1 MSQAQALYRL
11 QKLDLDLDSRRARAH
26 EIMAALDQ
34 DGALRQARAAV
45 RALEDKLTPQE
56 THLTDLN
63 LEIKSVV
70 EQTQQLNQRLYGGA
84 VTNPKELQD
93 IEEKIA
99 ERERRREVLEDQV
112 LETMLTLDELRAVLG
127 TASDQLREVNAS
139 HTAGHEALSQELAQI
154 KREIKQLKAARATLA
169 PEINPDNLALYQE
182 LRTKKAGH
190 AVAMLMNGSC
200 SVCGVSQTTTLTQR
214 ARQDLGMVFCASCG
228 RILVMM

>member
-11 QKLDLDLDSRRARAH
+11 QKLDLDLDSRRARARKL
-26 EIMAALDQ
+26 IAALDQ
-34 DGALRQARAAV
+34 DGVVGQARAAV
-45 RALEDKLTPQE
+45 RALEDRLTPQE
-56 THLTDLN
+56 TQLTDLN
-63 LEIKSVV
+63 LEIKSVI

-84 VTNPKELQD
+84 VNNPKELQD

-99 ERERRREVLEDQV
+99 ERERRRAVLEDQV
-112 LETMLTLDELRAVLG
+112 LETMLTLDELRTELSTV
-127 TASDQLREVNAS
+127 TDQLREVNAS
-139 HTAGHEALSQELAQI
+139 HAAGHEALSQELTQVR
-154 KREIKQLKAARATLA
+154 REIKQLKAARAALE
-169 PEINPDNLALYQE
+169 PDINPDNLALYQE

-200 SVCGVSQTTTLTQR
+200 SVCGVGQTTTLTQR